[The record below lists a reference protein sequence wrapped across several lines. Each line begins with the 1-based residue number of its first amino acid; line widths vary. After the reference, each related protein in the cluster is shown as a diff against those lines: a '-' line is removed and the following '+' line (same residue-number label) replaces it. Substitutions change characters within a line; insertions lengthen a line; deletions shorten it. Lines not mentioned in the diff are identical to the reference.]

1 MSYRGIKRV
10 LGESSLERK
19 IRVLFGICLLALIGG
34 AFFWVNRITEDLI
47 YHNTRG
53 QANSLYSD
61 FILRTHLI
69 GIQELED
76 QSKVQEGSGILFKS
90 FAGHSTPYDAKV
102 IVLDDS
108 IGWNNLPPEKVTV
121 ATDPDD
127 IYYLKK
133 LTAKAIEKQVE
144 QNEREA
150 IKLSDPVGYAEKIKQ
165 LDVAP
170 IDPDKSQT
178 AEEDFSTRKNYFY
191 YTPVIFKSDS
201 ECLFCH
207 TPVAR
212 DAEKYPRLGEIANLL
227 KQPDTS
233 RETERKLNL
242 EKFNIAPPAF
252 LKITSDNEITQ
263 GAITKTRAI
272 LFTVAI
278 LTTVF
283 SVALLWVIVRYVIVK
298 PLAHLR
304 DVTEEVSHGRM
315 DVRAKLGTGDEF
327 EELSRSFNRMLR
339 HLLDTQLALQS
350 ANEDL
355 DKKVDEQ
362 AQLTLKLYE
371 MNQVRGEF
379 LANMSHE
386 LRTPLNSI
394 IGFSEILENA
404 KGLEEKQI
412 RFASNIRNSGRLL
425 LDLIN
430 DILDMAKL
438 EAGMMEVKPTEFKV
452 DQLVSEM
459 VEMVRNLA
467 ETKNIKLEYEV
478 SKDFPVMLQDLIK
491 VRQILTNL
499 LSNAIKFTPEG
510 GRINVEV
517 KKLIDK
523 RDRQL
528 EAHSPDGIR
537 DDRLR
542 DERLRSDGSRE
553 LSPLSELM
561 QIKVHD
567 TGVGIAESDQAII
580 FEKFRQGPSAIGQDA
595 LTREVSGTGLGLS
608 IVKEICILLGGKIEL
623 ESEVGKG
630 SIFTVTVP
638 WRFAQIPKINSE
650 ISQTIDELTK
660 SQRVDFA
667 RANLTPKPPE
677 NGQPGD
683 DNSSNAK
690 SEKLPPGT
698 NSASQA
704 AN

>member
-19 IRVLFGICLLALIGG
+19 IRILFGLCLLALISG

-47 YHNTRG
+47 YRNTRD

-61 FILRTHLI
+61 FILRNHLK

-76 QSKVQEGSGILFKS
+76 QSKVQIGSAGLFES
-90 FAGHSTPYDAKV
+90 FAKLPPTTPYDAKV

-108 IGWNNLPPEKVTV
+108 IGWNQLPREKTIV
-121 ATDPDD
+121 ATDPNDV
-127 IYYLKK
+127 YFLEK
-133 LTAKAIEKQVE
+133 LAADAIEKQIE
-144 QNEREA
+144 QNELEA
-150 IKLSDPVGYAEKIKQ
+150 LKLSDPIAYAEEIKR
-165 LDVAP
+165 LAALPV
-170 IDPDKSQT
+170 DPEKNKT
-178 AEEDFSTRKNYFY
+178 VEEDFSTGKEYVY
-191 YTPVIFKSDS
+191 YTPVIFKADS
-201 ECLFCH
+201 ECLGCH
-207 TPVAR
+207 TPTAR
-212 DAEKYPRLGEIANLL
+212 DPANFPRLDEITKLL
-227 KQPDTS
+227 MQPEKT
-233 RETERKLNL
+233 REYERELNL
-242 EKFNIAPPAF
+242 EKLNFAPPAF
-252 LKITSDNEITQ
+252 LRITLDNEITQ
-263 GAITKTRAI
+263 GAITKSRAI
-272 LFTVAI
+272 LISVAI
-278 LTTVF
+278 VTTVL

-315 DVRAKLGTGDEF
+315 DVRAELGTGDEF

-404 KGLEEKQI
+404 KGLGDKQV

-438 EAGMMEVKPTEFKV
+438 EAGMMEVKPTEFKI
-452 DQLVSEM
+452 DQLVGEM

-467 ETKNIKLEYEV
+467 EKKNIKLEFEAD
-478 SKDFPVMLQDLIK
+478 KNFPELLQDIIK

-517 KKLIDK
+517 KKIAEV
-523 RDRQL
+523 RISG
-528 EAHSPDGIR
+528 EANPNDS
-537 DDRLR
+537 LR
-542 DERLRSDGSRE
+542 DEGPVGAEGTLA
-553 LSPLSELM
+553 ELM
-561 QIKVHD
+561 QIKVQD
-567 TGVGIAESDQAII
+567 TGVGIAESDQAIV
-580 FEKFRQGPSAIGQDA
+580 FEKFRQGPSAIGEDA

-608 IVKEICILLGGKIEL
+608 IVKEICILLGGTIEL

-630 SIFTVTVP
+630 SVFTVTLP
-638 WRFAQIPKINSE
+638 WRFVQIPKINSE

-667 RANLTPKPPE
+667 RASLTPKPPSSE
-677 NGQPGD
+677 D
-683 DNSSNAK
+683 DANNDDASSEEVLQE
-690 SEKLPPGT
+690 SETDP
-698 NSASQA
+698 
-704 AN
+704 ANP